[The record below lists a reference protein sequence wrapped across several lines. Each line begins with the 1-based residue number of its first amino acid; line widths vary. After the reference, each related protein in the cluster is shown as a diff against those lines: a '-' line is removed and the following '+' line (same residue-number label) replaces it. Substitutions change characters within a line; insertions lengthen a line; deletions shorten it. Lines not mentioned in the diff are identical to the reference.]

1 MGEPVAPTGNSITIT
16 AENQF
21 TEGLYVAKDKEVFL
35 DVNGSGTLTIT
46 SQYKLPGEADSA
58 YRDNDT
64 DGGVSG
70 LYKWDGA
77 GMIWRAGCKTGDF
90 TSGTKV
96 ININGSSTNLS
107 K

>member
-21 TEGLYVAKDKEVFL
+21 TEGLYVAKGKDVFL
-35 DVNGSGTLTIT
+35 DVNGSGVMTIT

-64 DGGVSG
+64 DGGISG
-70 LYKWDGA
+70 LYRWEGA
-77 GMIWRAGCKTGDF
+77 GMIWRAGCKTGSF
-90 TSGTKV
+90 TSGTKA
-96 ININGSSTNLS
+96 ININGSSTDRS